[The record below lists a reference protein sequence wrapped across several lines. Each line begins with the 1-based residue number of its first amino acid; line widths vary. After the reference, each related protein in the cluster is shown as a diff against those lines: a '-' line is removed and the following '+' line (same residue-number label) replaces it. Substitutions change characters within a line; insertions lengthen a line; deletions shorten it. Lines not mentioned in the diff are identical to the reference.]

1 MSNVKTYDDC
11 ITNYSKLYYNLGK
24 FNNFKNIDEN
34 NLYEINEL
42 VNHFKGYERSIGY
55 EGYKMAI
62 NYLTNPYNKLG
73 YDFDTKIAFLILCC
87 DPFLIHFNT
96 YMKKPIISED
106 EISEIET
113 IEEKNDAR
121 KAKIKQLKDFANE
134 VKYRIDFYDYNLVNL
149 EFAFFKKFY
158 SDKVLFTDVK
168 ADMINLIYKVSLNYP
183 FLNTLTNNE
192 IEKLI
197 NNSKNYLSYL
207 AKENKNNSINTM
219 IFNIFYQGEILGLE
233 TIIQKLF
240 FLVATID
247 GECRALSCSNSLN
260 VHNKKQEIENLI
272 GFYNENFIKAE
283 KEYQK
288 IIHRK

>member
-1 MSNVKTYDDC
+1 MNNVKTYDGY

-34 NLYEINEL
+34 NLYEINEI
-42 VNHFKGYERSIGY
+42 VDHFKSYEGSIGY
-55 EGYKMAI
+55 EGYEMAI
-62 NYLTNPYNKLG
+62 NYLTNPYNRLCH
-73 YDFDTKIAFLILCC
+73 DFDTKIVFLILCC
-87 DPFLIHFNT
+87 DPCLIHFNT
-96 YMKKPIISED
+96 YMKSPIISED
-106 EISEIET
+106 EIGEIET
-113 IEEKNDAR
+113 IEEKNAAR
-121 KAKIKQLKDFANE
+121 KAKIKQLKNFENE
-134 VKYRIDFYDYNLVNL
+134 VKYRIGFYDYNLVNL

-158 SDKVLFTDVK
+158 SDKVLFANVK
-168 ADMINLIYKVSLNYP
+168 ADMISLIYKASLNYP

-219 IFNIFYQGEILGLE
+219 IFNIFYQGEILELE

-247 GECRALSCSNSLN
+247 GECRALSCSNNLN
-260 VHNKKQEIENLI
+260 VHNKEQEIENLI
-272 GFYNENFIKAE
+272 GFYNGNFIKAE

-288 IIHRK
+288 IIHRQ

>member
-121 KAKIKQLKDFANE
+121 KAKIKQLKDFENE

-158 SDKVLFTDVK
+158 SDKVL
-168 ADMINLIYKVSLNYP
+168 MIL
-183 FLNTLTNNE
+183 
-192 IEKLI
+192 
-197 NNSKNYLSYL
+197 
-207 AKENKNNSINTM
+207 
-219 IFNIFYQGEILGLE
+219 
-233 TIIQKLF
+233 
-240 FLVATID
+240 
-247 GECRALSCSNSLN
+247 
-260 VHNKKQEIENLI
+260 
-272 GFYNENFIKAE
+272 
-283 KEYQK
+283 
-288 IIHRK
+288 

>member
-121 KAKIKQLKDFANE
+121 KAKIKQLKDFENE

-197 NNSKNYLSYL
+197 NNSTNVVEYYDLPQIILFSCNYRWR
-207 AKENKNNSINTM
+207 
-219 IFNIFYQGEILGLE
+219 
-233 TIIQKLF
+233 
-240 FLVATID
+240 V
-247 GECRALSCSNSLN
+247 
-260 VHNKKQEIENLI
+260 
-272 GFYNENFIKAE
+272 
-283 KEYQK
+283 
-288 IIHRK
+288 